1 MDIISHREKKKL
13 EITFPFLCWDSETI
27 SFPPHWH
34 DCFEMIFVS
43 KGGMYVSVD
52 DVIYEASAGDLILVN
67 SGAIHGFFDQH
78 SGTVIRGFQ
87 FDVTIFDESFINL
100 RDTIFQNPILS
111 KNTIKDA
118 VYERL
123 RLLLCE
129 ISDEYRKKAIGYQLA
144 VKSRLYEIM
153 LTILREASGRS
164 AMPPSLKSKRI
175 LAFVLKNIDDPDLT
189 LEEAA
194 GALGLSK
201 FYFSHFFKKNTGQ
214 SFHSYLNKTRIDFA
228 KRYLIES
235 KMTVTDIVFQ
245 SGFNSI
251 QTFNRVFRALT
262 GFSPS
267 EYRRKNRCPPPAGF
281 VDRFI
286 ASKNTK
292 KSNY

>member
-1 MDIISHREKKKL
+1 MESLSHREKKKL
-13 EITFPFLCWDSETI
+13 ELTFPFLCWNSENI

-34 DCFEMIFVS
+34 DCFELIFVAR
-43 KGGMYVSVD
+43 GGMYVSVD
-52 DVIYEASAGDLILVN
+52 DVIYESSAGDLVMIN
-67 SGAIHGFFDQH
+67 SGAVHGFFDQH
-78 SGTVIRGFQ
+78 SGTVIQGFQ

-100 RDTIFQNPILS
+100 RDAIFQNPVLG

-118 VYERL
+118 VYGHL
-123 RLLLCE
+123 QLLLRE
-129 ISDEYRKKAIGYQLA
+129 ISEEYRKKIIGYQLA
-144 VKSRLYEIM
+144 VKSKLYEIM
-153 LTILREASGRS
+153 LTILRETSGRS
-164 AMPPSLKSKRI
+164 AMPPSSKSKRI
-175 LAFVLKNIDDPDLT
+175 LAFVLKNISDPDLT

-194 GALGLSK
+194 GALGLNK

-214 SFHSYLNKTRIDFA
+214 SFHSYLNKTRVDFA

-262 GFSPS
+262 GFSPRD
-267 EYRRKNRCPPPAGF
+267 YRRKNSVPPPAGF

-286 ASKNTK
+286 ALKNTK
-292 KSNY
+292 NGNY